1 MEYKINPTTGEM
13 RLLAK
18 TAKKPRY
25 RPIYYDFFSSMRIL
39 SPAEVVVFFSIVQ
52 LMNRNIFMMNRA
64 TKTEISEM
72 SNMHYKTVE
81 LKIKSLLDKG
91 FLMKK
96 LSRTGHPMVGVY
108 FVNPYFATERA
119 DMAFTLRNVD
129 YGYNLDERCEHI
141 MQLLEEH
148 DNAKFGA
155 KLSIDSPDQAE
166 HFE

>member
-1 MEYKINPTTGEM
+1 MEYKVNPTTGELK
-13 RLLAK
+13 LLAK

-52 LMNRNIFMMNRA
+52 LMNRNIFTMNHA

-81 LKIKSLLDKG
+81 RKIQALCEKG

-96 LSRTGHPMVGVY
+96 LSRTGKPMRGVY

-119 DMAFTLRNVD
+119 DVAFTLRNVD

-141 MQLLEEH
+141 MQLLEQH
-148 DNAKFGA
+148 DNSTFGA
-155 KLSIDSPDQAE
+155 RLSVESPEGAE
-166 HFE
+166 DFE